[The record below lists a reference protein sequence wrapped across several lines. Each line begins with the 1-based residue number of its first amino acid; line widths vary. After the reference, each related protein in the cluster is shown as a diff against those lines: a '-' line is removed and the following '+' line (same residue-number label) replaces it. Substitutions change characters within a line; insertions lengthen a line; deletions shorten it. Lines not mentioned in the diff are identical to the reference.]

1 METFKKT
8 QLWTS
13 SLKRSTPG
21 DLNEEQTR
29 SISMKLLEA
38 LDLGVKRAEILND
51 DQKKFVSQSTI

>member
-51 DQKKFVSQSTI
+51 D